1 MVVEPPLTDNQMALY
16 YWGGEKRKAGVGFIV
31 ARRATK
37 SVVAF
42 QPISDCLAVLTI
54 SGTIKTHLDT
64 IYAPTETSPD
74 PAKDDFYN
82 QLQHMLDSVLQTE
95 LIILAGDFNAHTGTD
110 RTGWES
116 TMSRFGHGVMNNNG
130 LRLLSFTNTYNFI
143 IGNTQFQHPKKH
155 QLT

>member
-1 MVVEPPLTDNQMALY
+1 M
-16 YWGGEKRKAGVGFIV
+16 V

-42 QPISDCLAVLTI
+42 QPISDRLAVLTI

-82 QLQHMLDSVLQTE
+82 QLQHMLDSVSQTE
-95 LIILAGDFNAHTGTD
+95 LIILLET
-110 RTGWES
+110 S
-116 TMSRFGHGVMNNNG
+116 TPTQAPIG
-130 LRLLSFTNTYNFI
+130 LDGKAR
-143 IGNTQFQHPKKH
+143 
-155 QLT
+155 